1 MPKNIQRVYFVFTRT
16 LGLRVLHDSSS
27 WNKEFYSLCTF
38 FVIYERKL
46 GWRVNY
52 NLKSVINYARDILK
66 NCSQKFLSC
75 MMKTSQELVEVHS
88 FLFITVQSQQ
98 NLWELLHSKLLP
110 RSGILEKLIVAQ
122 LITKWPAFLQNPK
135 VQSRVCRSQSASVA
149 CYTLSLSLRATRRHK
164 RVLRT
169 TAAEFWTVLR
179 IYWHV
184 TSWASH
190 LRFLALSLRVTRP
203 SSWRSV

>member
-1 MPKNIQRVYFVFTRT
+1 MPKNIQRVYFVFIRT
-16 LGLRVLHDSSS
+16 LGLWVFQDSSS
-27 WNKEFYSLCTF
+27 WNKEFYSSCTF

-66 NCSQKFLSC
+66 NCRQKFLSC

-98 NLWELLHSKLLP
+98 NLWELLYSKLLP
-110 RSGILEKLIVAQ
+110 WSGILEKLIVAQ
-122 LITKWPAFLQNPK
+122 LITKWPAFFYRTRRFNPAYVEASQLQ
-135 VQSRVCRSQSASVA
+135 SLAIC
-149 CYTLSLSLRATRRHK
+149 CLSLRANRRHK

-184 TSWASH
+184 TSWASN
-190 LRFLALSLRVTRP
+190 LRFLAVLSVSARHP
-203 SSWRSV
+203 P